1 MAYDVQLKS
10 DPTPM
15 PLKPAILI
23 LMHKRRK
30 AAFVCYTSNARG
42 RAAVLASSI
51 RHRDDL
57 DRAHLRDLPAGG
69 IAEFALLATRIGLE
83 AKLADDAVERLKR
96 KLERDGFKIFG
107 GSRSAMPMVTL
118 NGRRMTLAAAITEA
132 KTKAHYQ
139 TVYRRIERGWPLK
152 QALDLEDRE

>member
-1 MAYDVQLKS
+1 MYDVQMKQ
-10 DPTPM
+10 DPNPM

-30 AAFVCYTSNARG
+30 AAFVCYSSNARG
-42 RAAVLASSI
+42 RAAVLVSSI

-57 DRAHLRDLPAGG
+57 ERAHLRDLPPGDVTD
-69 IAEFALLATRIGLE
+69 FALLATRIGLE
-83 AKLADDAVERLKR
+83 AKLADEAVDRMKK

-107 GSRSAMPMVTL
+107 GSRSAMPMVVL
-118 NGRRMTLAAAITEA
+118 NGRRMTLAAAMEEA
-132 KTKAHYQ
+132 GTDAHYQ

-152 QALDLEDRE
+152 QALELEDRQ